1 MLYGF
6 ASFDLNPA
14 LPFPKSNGLQLHLQ
28 LLPPFKGQKENAI
41 QNSKFKKKG
50 NASSGE
56 YLRQFDNSTCHPYNF
71 GKTRKIG
78 LQQFGKSTWQK

>member
-28 LLPPFKGQKENAI
+28 LLPPFKGKKEKAI
-41 QNSKFKKKG
+41 QNSKFKIQKKG
-50 NASSGE
+50 NASS
-56 YLRQFDNSTCHPYNF
+56 
-71 GKTRKIG
+71 
-78 LQQFGKSTWQK
+78 